1 MKQNDQKENRRDFLK
16 NIGFG
21 LFGISVLSNFSF
33 ENFLGSKALAKELP
47 DFKIEGKKDLI
58 YHGEKPLQQ
67 KLKFMLLILILL
79 NLKIS
84 LLEIMAYHQA

>member
-16 NIGFG
+16 NIGLG

-47 DFKIEGKKDLI
+47 DFKID
-58 YHGEKPLQQ
+58 
-67 KLKFMLLILILL
+67 
-79 NLKIS
+79 
-84 LLEIMAYHQA
+84 

>member
-21 LFGISVLSNFSF
+21 LLGISVLSNFSF

-58 YHGEKPLQQ
+58 YTWRKT
-67 KLKFMLLILILL
+67 I
-79 NLKIS
+79 NS
-84 LLEIMAYHQA
+84 RN

>member
-1 MKQNDQKENRRDFLK
+1 MKQNNQKEDRRDFLK

-21 LFGISVLSNFSF
+21 LLGISVLSNFSF

-58 YHGEKPLQQ
+58 YHGEKPLTAPRNDKRKTSQRLDFRNRWRKHYQ
-67 KLKFMLLILILL
+67 
-79 NLKIS
+79 
-84 LLEIMAYHQA
+84 

>member
-16 NIGFG
+16 NIGLG

-47 DFKIEGKKDLI
+47 DFK
-58 YHGEKPLQQ
+58 YRR
-67 KLKFMLLILILL
+67 
-79 NLKIS
+79 
-84 LLEIMAYHQA
+84 

>member
-16 NIGFG
+16 NIGLG

-58 YHGEKPLQQ
+58 YHGEKPLTAETEI
-67 KLKFMLLILILL
+67 MLLILILL

>member
-16 NIGFG
+16 NIGLG

-47 DFKIEGKKDLI
+47 DFKKVKK
-58 YHGEKPLQQ
+58 
-67 KLKFMLLILILL
+67 IL
-79 NLKIS
+79 S
-84 LLEIMAYHQA
+84 TMAKNH